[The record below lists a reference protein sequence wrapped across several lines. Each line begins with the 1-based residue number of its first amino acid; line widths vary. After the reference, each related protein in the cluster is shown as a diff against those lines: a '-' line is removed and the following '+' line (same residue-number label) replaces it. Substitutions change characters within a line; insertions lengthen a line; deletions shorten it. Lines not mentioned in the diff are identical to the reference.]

1 METHRNKT
9 IGIIG
14 GMGPLATMDLF
25 RKIVEL
31 TDSENDQGHPRVL
44 IDSNTNTPDRT
55 PAILCGGADPLPEMV
70 RAALLLERGGADV
83 LVMGCNTAHFFY
95 PKIRRFV
102 RVPFLNMLEETA
114 KEARKRGLSSVGL
127 LATDGTVQSGVYA
140 REFERQGIDLV
151 TPDAAG
157 QKAVVTMIYQGVKTG
172 RASWPVEEISR
183 VIGDLAARGARA
195 VVLGCTELP
204 VAFSRYRIQSGL
216 PVLDPTEV
224 LAESAIRFVG
234 GRLRRK

>member
-95 PKIRRFV
+95 PK
-102 RVPFLNMLEETA
+102 M
-114 KEARKRGLSSVGL
+114 GLSSVGL